1 MSVADPVRP
10 TELRRNAARGS
21 LINAAFLVGATSL
34 GAVQGFVV
42 AGFLSR
48 HDYGVWG
55 LLTASLGSLALL
67 KQVGIPDRY
76 VAQAQVDQQLAFQQ
90 AFTLE
95 VLLDAALAVLMLAVV
110 PILAFAY
117 GRQQLLGPGFALV
130 LVLPALALQFPLMIF
145 YRRMDFRRQ
154 RTLGAIAPVIEL
166 IVSVGLAAAGAGY
179 WSLIIGALAGNY
191 ATAVAVVALSPYR
204 LAWRFDRAAMRDYF
218 SFSWPLLIA
227 SGCGLVVTQGAVI
240 VGTATVGLAG
250 VGGIALAS
258 SIASYTRQVDQ
269 IVSDALY
276 PAVCA
281 IRDRAELLLE
291 SFAKANR
298 LGLLWGVP
306 LGVGIALFAPD
317 LVRFGL
323 GGQWRPAIGVIQA
336 FGGIA
341 ALDQI
346 AFNWDD
352 YFRARSQTRPM
363 AVVNVAATGVYVAV
377 AMPLLAL
384 DGLPGFELGMLL
396 TSLTSVAGR
405 LYYVTRMFAGF
416 DVARHLTRALAPTA
430 PAAIAVLVLRALL
443 PGHGAVLALAALL
456 AYLALVIA
464 ATAALERPLLA
475 ELLGYLRPARAC
487 GRATG

>member
-10 TELRRNAARGS
+10 TDLRRSTARGS
-21 LINAAFLVGATSL
+21 LINAAFLIGVTSL
-34 GAVQGFVV
+34 GAIQGFVV

-48 HDYGVWG
+48 RDYGVWG

-76 VAQAQVDQQLAFQQ
+76 VAQAQADQELAFQQ

-95 VLLDAALAVLMLAVV
+95 VLLDTALALLMLAVV

-117 GRQQLLGPGFALV
+117 GRQQLLAPGFALV

-154 RTLGAIAPVIEL
+154 RSLGAIAPVVEL
-166 IVSVGLAAAGAGY
+166 VVSVGLAAAGAGY
-179 WSLIIGALAGNY
+179 WSLIIGALAANY
-191 ATAVAVVALSPYR
+191 ATALAVVAASPYR
-204 LAWRFDRAAMRDYF
+204 LAWRFDRASMRDYF

-258 SIASYTRQVDQ
+258 SIASYTTQVDQ
-269 IVSDALY
+269 IVSQALY

-281 IRDRAELLLE
+281 IRERSDLLLE

-298 LGLLWGVP
+298 LGLLWGAP

-317 LVRFGL
+317 LVRFGI
-323 GGQWRPAIGVIQA
+323 GAQWRPAIGVIQA
-336 FGGIA
+336 FGAIA
-341 ALDQI
+341 AIDQI

-363 AVVNVAATGVYVAV
+363 AVVNLIATGVYVAV
-377 AMPLLAL
+377 AMPLLAIH
-384 DGLPGFELGMLL
+384 GLPGFEVGMLL
-396 TSLTSVAGR
+396 TAVTGIAGR
-405 LYYVTRMFAGF
+405 LYYVTRLFSGF
-416 DVARHLTRALAPTA
+416 DVARHVVRALAPTA
-430 PAAIAVLVLRALL
+430 PAAITVLALRALIS
-443 PGHGAVLALAALL
+443 GHGLAGAVGQLL
-456 AYLALVIA
+456 VYLALVIL
-464 ATAALERPLLA
+464 ATIALERALLA
-475 ELLGYLRPARAC
+475 ELLGYLRRPARA
-487 GRATG
+487 